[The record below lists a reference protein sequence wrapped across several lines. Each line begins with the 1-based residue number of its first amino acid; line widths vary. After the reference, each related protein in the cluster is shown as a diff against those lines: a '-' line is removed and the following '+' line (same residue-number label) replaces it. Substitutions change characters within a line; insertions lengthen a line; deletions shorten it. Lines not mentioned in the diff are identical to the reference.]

1 MAAPSSGNPHGW
13 VYPPDTQSLA
23 FNPNNAGIITDL
35 SGATLNAS
43 TNLFVSPTV
52 GQMNLTESGTYNVTV
67 SNNYDL
73 DLVMKAYDDIFD
85 YTLSVADSIALLNC
99 FTVGGTS
106 NGLNVNM
113 PSPFTKQTTNG
124 ATCTFDV
131 SGVVNTLTSVLA
143 AATDA
148 SASTVKQFLTANL
161 NQFLNNISIKTM
173 QSFSDSYL
181 TLINTDLSAGISDG
195 DVTLGIDVSSGV
207 VVYDASGAVT
217 SIGSACFG
225 NTACESLINQVDLAH
240 LLAYQNT
247 TGNLNYL
254 KTTALPALK
263 GDQLV
268 FVLQTD
274 TPVVTMSYNKAT
286 SSAPSDPISLNAAWS
301 TISASSSGTDFSY
314 YCAFRLT
321 LGGAGSSQ
329 AGAPTGAVPNAGT
342 AFAVGT
348 GALKASTW

>member
-1 MAAPSSGNPHGW
+1 MATPSSGNPHGW
-13 VYPPDTQSLA
+13 VYPPDTPSLA
-23 FNPNNAGIITDL
+23 FNPNNAGIIADI

-43 TNLFVSPTV
+43 TNLFISPTV
-52 GQMNLTESGTYNVTV
+52 GALTLTESGTYNVTV
-67 SNNYDL
+67 SNNYEL
-73 DLVMKAYDDIFD
+73 DLISKTYDDIFD
-85 YTLSVADSIALLNC
+85 YTLNVADSIALLNC

-131 SGVVNTLTSVLA
+131 SAVVNTLTSVLA
-143 AATDA
+143 TAVDA
-148 SASTVKQFLTANL
+148 SGSTTKQFLTANL
-161 NQFLNNISIKTM
+161 NQFLSNVNM
-173 QSFSDSYL
+173 ASFTDSYL
-181 TLINTDLSAGISDG
+181 LTSINTDLSAGISSG
-195 DVTLGIDVSSGV
+195 DVTLGMDVSSGV
-207 VVYDASGAVT
+207 VVYDASGAVD

-263 GDQLV
+263 GDQIV
-268 FVLQTD
+268 FVLHTD

-286 SSAPSDPISLNAAWS
+286 SSAPSDPISLNAAWG
-301 TISASSSGTDFSY
+301 TFSASSSGTDNSY